1 MLVMALHPPQAVELV
16 LLFLLGAGVGTL
28 ANLWALRLVEGE
40 DDSFDPTNPGA
51 SARRTP
57 LPRPAAIG
65 RSPWWHFLPL
75 VGYALAGGRAVYRG
89 RAIGRSG
96 LAAEIGTG
104 LLFVIYVLAAVSFNA
119 HDLAEVQPDDFWRKA
134 RLAYHLVLIS
144 FLVAA
149 TATDLRAYLIPDAIT
164 LPGIVMGVALA
175 AIGGQLQLIHVW
187 VDWNQEIPGVRG
199 PYLPEWLDAH
209 RHLHGLA
216 WSAAGMAAGGGITWL
231 ARILSRS
238 ILGREALGLGD
249 VTLMALIGS
258 YLGWQPTI
266 LVFFLAPLA
275 GLAAALAGVVLA
287 RRTWLPY
294 GPCLSAAAFVVL
306 CGWKWLWRPMRTTF
320 GDAALLALLAVAA
333 LAAFVALLW
342 CIRRIQSAGTRGGE
356 EDAAT
361 SAPDARSTGDDSS
374 PAND

>member
-16 LLFLLGAGVGTL
+16 LLFLLGAGIGTL
-28 ANLWALRLVEGE
+28 ANLWAIRLVEGE
-40 DDSFDPTNPGA
+40 DDSFDPTNPTA

-57 LPRPAAIG
+57 GHQPVANG

-75 VGYALAGGRAVYRG
+75 AGYALAGGGAVYRG

-119 HDLAEVQPDDFWRKA
+119 HDLAEVQPDDFWRQA

-164 LPGIVMGVALA
+164 LPGIVIGVALA
-175 AIGGQLQLIHVW
+175 ALAGQLQLIHVW
-187 VDWNQEIPGVRG
+187 VDWNQEVPGVRG

-216 WSAAGMAAGGGITWL
+216 WSVAGVVAGGGITWL
-231 ARILSRS
+231 ARILSRW

-320 GDAALLALLAVAA
+320 GDAALLVLLSVAA

-342 CIRRIQSAGTRGGE
+342 CIRRIQLVDARGGE
-356 EDAAT
+356 NDAEN
-361 SAPDARSTGDDSS
+361 SAADTRSTGDESS